1 MASSVEHVRDF
12 VLQIEKTLAA
22 HRLYKPNS
30 APYREANEK
39 VVEKCHAA
47 AREEPFTLRFG
58 PTDLYVDKTSVINRP
73 KRDESFFFT
82 LYRDGLR
89 ELTFTSDTSAA
100 DLESLMNLFETKDQM
115 LGTVDDMVNYLWR
128 LDLST
133 ISHNAIDGIG
143 EMEDDGSGASD
154 FSGLVADLASKIKSP
169 APPETG
175 QRYSFVLDADVSVAS
190 KDLHYDATTVRKTFD
205 ENPSVL
211 RLTEQQT
218 SELRQEISVEG
229 DQHLME
235 RFVEILLL
243 IIRLPFKS
251 IDPAKIAAILG
262 QLVDGYWHS
271 RELDKSTALLT
282 YMRAAA
288 QEAPNPA
295 ARSAMSEVITHC
307 LSDERLAAMMS
318 EFAAGAVS
326 VPIATRLWD
335 IPPDAQIWPML
346 LDTYSKLVEGEA
358 RSAVLAALRRRLA
371 VNMELLAAAFSSP
384 EAGRVRAALA
394 LLDERSERV
403 FANQIVG
410 LTSHPDEGIRLKGLA
425 TVARLG
431 GPQALEI
438 LWKAMESDPSKSVR
452 LYAFRATQAG
462 KLPGLAPRLQ
472 ALVTS
477 PQFAGRP
484 VWEREKYVRLLG
496 SVAGA
501 AAEPLFESWIPSK
514 RWMWQQK
521 DLDMLELALRGLGSC
536 GESGYRK
543 VQQVAESG
551 GKPAEIARKVLDSI
565 SRTEIGETAM
575 RPLPESAKK

>member
-1 MASSVEHVRDF
+1 MATSIEHVRDF
-12 VLQIEKTLAA
+12 VMQIEKALAA
-22 HRLYKPNS
+22 HRLYNPTS

-47 AREEPFTLRFG
+47 AREEPFILRFG
-58 PTDLYVDKTSVINRP
+58 PTDLFLDKTSVINRP

-89 ELTFTSDTSAA
+89 ELTFTSETSAA
-100 DLESLMNLFETKDQM
+100 DLESLMTLFETKDQQ

-143 EMEDDGSGASD
+143 EMEDDGSGAAD
-154 FSGLVADLASKIKSP
+154 FSGLVADLAEKITAP

-175 QRYSFVLDADVSVAS
+175 QKYSVVLDADVNVAA
-190 KDLHYDATTVRKTFD
+190 KDLHYDATTVRKTF
-205 ENPSVL
+205 EQNPAVL

-218 SELRQEISVEG
+218 SDLRQEISVES

-251 IDPAKIAAILG
+251 IDPAKISAILG
-262 QLVDGYWHS
+262 QLVEGYWQS
-271 RELDKSTALLT
+271 RELDKSTALLMF
-282 YMRAAA
+282 MRAAA

-295 ARSAMSEVITHC
+295 ARAALDEVITRF
-307 LSDERLAAMMS
+307 LSDERLGTAMS
-318 EFAAGAVS
+318 AFIGGAIPVS
-326 VPIATRLWD
+326 FATRLWD
-335 IPPDAQIWPML
+335 VVPDAQIWPLL
-346 LDTYSKLVEGEA
+346 LDAYAKLVDGEA
-358 RSAVLAALRRRLA
+358 RNAVLAALRRRLA
-371 VNMELLAAAFSSP
+371 AHMDLLAAAFSSP

-394 LLDERSERV
+394 LLDERTERV

-425 TVARLG
+425 TVARFG

-438 LWKAMESDPSKSVR
+438 LWRAMESDPSKSVR
-452 LYAFRATQAG
+452 LYAFRTIQSA

-472 ALVTS
+472 SLVNS
-477 PQFAGRP
+477 PQFAERP

-496 SVAGA
+496 HVAGA
-501 AAEPLFESWIPSK
+501 AVEPLFESWIPSK

-521 DLDMLELALRGLGSC
+521 DLEMLELALRGLGSC
-536 GESGYRK
+536 GDSGYRK
-543 VQQVAESG
+543 VQQIAESG
-551 GKPAEIARKVLDSI
+551 GKPAEVARKVLDSI